1 MKIINFLFYSLYK
14 GFSTIKRENVRNE
27 DIIYPFLGLLLSTN
41 TIMLFFSLKFIFG
54 KETFTSNVPNLLL
67 KLFFAGTFFAWYFF
81 CKKYYFKNKNDA
93 KVIKYYSNRFPFS
106 SNKFVFIGILYT
118 LGTFIS
124 FIYFAAILSR
134 IN

>member
-41 TIMLFFSLKFIFG
+41 TIMLFFPLKFIFG

-67 KLFFAGTFFAWYFF
+67 KLFFAGTFFAWCFF

-93 KVIKYYSNRFPFS
+93 KVIKYYS
-106 SNKFVFIGILYT
+106 K
-118 LGTFIS
+118 
-124 FIYFAAILSR
+124 
-134 IN
+134 